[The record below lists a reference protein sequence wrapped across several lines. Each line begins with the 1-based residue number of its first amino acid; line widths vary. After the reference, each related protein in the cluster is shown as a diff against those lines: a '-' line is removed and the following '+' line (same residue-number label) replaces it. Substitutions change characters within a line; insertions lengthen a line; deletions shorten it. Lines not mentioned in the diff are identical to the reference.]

1 MIYTKDKLKE
11 IAGDDSQLLNILTT
25 AMELSNVDRTVLLMQ
40 AIALKTGA
48 EIRKS
53 EKEQE

>member
-11 IAGDDSQLLNILTT
+11 IVGDDSQLLSILTT

>member
-1 MIYTKDKLKE
+1 MIYTKDTLKE
-11 IAGDDSQLLNILTT
+11 IAGDDSQLLSILTT